1 MASGLAIGVSLLLGV
16 ALGPWALLI
25 LLPVAAL
32 LGLRDR
38 AQLRRLLLIVAISAS
53 LGIARGVLVDRDPG
67 GTPLHASTAAVG
79 TVRSVPVAGG
89 EFERAVLHV
98 ERIQVGEGAWRDADA
113 LAIVYLP
120 ESGEGVSY
128 LDRIQVAWDATDVDA
143 LSPGYANYV
152 RAHSASASAWVFGYR
167 VEAQGPAA
175 FDAIAKVRRDV
186 SRFLQDAF
194 GGDAGALASGI
205 VTGDDSAMSDE
216 RAEQFRRTG
225 TAHITA
231 VSGQNVSLLVAFLS
245 LWIRPGG
252 WWRRL
257 VSQGGLILAVW
268 LFAIMVGLE
277 APALRASLVATF
289 TILGAWSGRR
299 PDPLTLLAL
308 SLGGMA
314 MLQPNMTRTVGFWL
328 SASASFALCSVMLP
342 DAPETL
348 RGKLLNVAS
357 GPLAASLGT
366 LPVLVW
372 TFGEWSPISPL
383 ANAVLGPLMS
393 VLFPLTYGFALLG
406 MLAEWLAPV
415 VAWVP
420 GIGLDLALVIV
431 ARMAALAPSVHLE
444 TGGPMA
450 AVLVAIPAYAILFA
464 WSREGARWLRVAE
477 HRWAPVSA

>member
-25 LLPVAAL
+25 LLPVAL
-32 LGLRDR
+32 LVGLRDR
-38 AQLRRLLLIVAISAS
+38 AHLPRLLAIVAISLSIGIVRGIVDDVGPTAS
-53 LGIARGVLVDRDPG
+53 
-67 GTPLHASTAAVG
+67 PLHGTTAAVG

-89 EFERAVLHV
+89 EFERAVLEL
-98 ERIQVGEGAWRDADA
+98 ERVRTGEGAWQDANG

-128 LDRIQVAWDATDVDA
+128 LDRIHVSWDVTDIDA

-152 RAHSASASAWVFGYR
+152 RTHSASASAWVFAYR
-167 VEAQGPAA
+167 VEEQGPAA
-175 FDAIAKVRRDV
+175 FDVIADVRRDV
-186 SRFLQDAF
+186 SRLLQDAF
-194 GGDAGALASGI
+194 GGDAGAFASGI

-216 RAEQFRRTG
+216 RTEQFRRTG

-257 VSQGGLILAVW
+257 LAHGGLIIAVW

-277 APALRASLVATF
+277 APALRASVVATL

-314 MLQPNMTRTVGFWL
+314 VLSPGTTRTVGFWL

-342 DAPETL
+342 DAPETH
-348 RGKLLNVAS
+348 RGKMLNIAS

-372 TFGEWSPISPL
+372 TFGEWSPVSPVT
-383 ANAVLGPLMS
+383 NAVLGPLMS
-393 VLFPLTYGFALLG
+393 VLFPVTYGFALLG
-406 MLAEWLAPV
+406 MLSERLASV
-415 VAWVP
+415 VAWLP

-431 ARMAALAPSVHLE
+431 ARMADVAPSVHLE

-450 AVLVAIPAYAILFA
+450 AVLVAIPAYVVLFV
-464 WSREGARWLRVAE
+464 WSREGTRWLRVAE
-477 HRWAPVSA
+477 SRWMAVSP